1 MSQISLRLGKI
12 SSVKIKK
19 KRERKKRRRS
29 GGKWLA
35 AISHF
40 PTEEIEFPRVSLFP
54 GRRTGRSTLSAKN
67 LAIFIAVM
75 KLCLR

>member
-1 MSQISLRLGKI
+1 MSQMSLRLGKI

-19 KRERKKRRRS
+19 KRKKKRRRS

-40 PTEEIEFPRVSLFP
+40 PTGEIEFPRVSLFP